1 MRAQETRTG
10 TGQVVVI
17 GGGIAGLAAAH
28 RLLDAGVHVT
38 VLEASD
44 RVGGKLLPGEIAGA
58 RVDLGAE
65 SMLARRPEA
74 VALAREAGLGDHLR
88 PPATSTASIWTR
100 GALRPMP
107 KGHVMGVPGTASA
120 LSGLL
125 SEEGLRRI
133 ERDADLPRT
142 EVGDDVAV
150 GEFVAARLGREVVDR
165 LVEPLL
171 GGVYAGDA
179 YRLSMRSAVPQLF
192 QAACTHD
199 SLTEAVREI
208 QARAAAAQQSGPV
221 FMGIE
226 GGVGQLPLAVAE
238 SVRARGAEIV
248 TGAPVTELRRVAAP
262 TGGGGPQSTGQGPHS
277 TGRETRNGQSA
288 GHEADGPR
296 AAVRGGSRELG
307 SGRPGSALTPAGA
320 DGTEAHARWRVVA
333 GGRVL
338 HADAVVLALPA
349 PAAATLLRAE
359 APAAAAE
366 LAAVEYASMAL
377 ITLAY
382 RRGDLS
388 LPEGSGFLVPPVD
401 GRTIKASTFASQK
414 WGWLA
419 EENPDLLVLRTS
431 VGRYQETE
439 VLGRDDEGLVDV
451 SRHDLREA
459 TGLDAAPVA
468 TRVTRW
474 SDGLPQYPVGH
485 HARVARVRDHL
496 GKLPGLAVC
505 GAAYDGV
512 GIPAC
517 IASAY
522 AAVDQLRGE
531 RGGLDELTANPVQS
545 LHGGAGE

>member
-1 MRAQETRTG
+1 MREVETRTG
-10 TGQVVVI
+10 TGHVVVI
-17 GGGIAGLAAAH
+17 GAGIGGLAAAH
-28 RLLDAGVHVT
+28 RLLDRGVRVT
-38 VLEASD
+38 VVEASD

-74 VALAREAGLGDHLR
+74 VALAREVGLTDRLQ
-88 PPATSTASIWTR
+88 PPATATASIWTR

-107 KGHVMGVPGTASA
+107 KGHVMGVPGTAAA
-120 LSGLL
+120 LSGVL
-125 SEEGLRRI
+125 SDEGLHRI

-150 GEFVAARLGREVVDR
+150 GEYVAARLGREVVDR

-179 YRLSMRSAVPQLF
+179 YRISMRSAVPQLY
-192 QAACTHD
+192 QAAKTHD
-199 SLTEAVREI
+199 SLTEAVRGI
-208 QARAAAAQQSGPV
+208 QERAAAAQQTGPV

-238 SVRARGAEIV
+238 SARARGAEIL
-248 TGAPVTELRRVAAP
+248 TGTPVTELRRSGTSGWRIVAGDRVLDADGVIVAVPAPVAA
-262 TGGGGPQSTGQGPHS
+262 
-277 TGRETRNGQSA
+277 E
-288 GHEADGPR
+288 
-296 AAVRGGSRELG
+296 
-307 SGRPGSALTPAGA
+307 
-320 DGTEAHARWRVVA
+320 
-333 GGRVL
+333 
-338 HADAVVLALPA
+338 
-349 PAAATLLRAE
+349 LLRPE
-359 APAAAAE
+359 APGAAAE
-366 LAAVEYASMAL
+366 LSAVEYASMAL

-382 RRGDLS
+382 RRADIE

-414 WGWLA
+414 WGWIA
-419 EENPDLLVLRTS
+419 DENPDVLVLRTS
-431 VGRYQETE
+431 VGRYGETTILE
-439 VLGRDDEGLVDV
+439 RDDTGLVDV

-459 TGLDAAPVA
+459 TGLEATPLE

-474 SDGLPQYPVGH
+474 TDGLPQYPVGH
-485 HARVARVRDHL
+485 HARVARIREHV

-512 GIPAC
+512 GIPAT

-522 AAVDQLRGE
+522 AAVE
-531 RGGLDELTANPVQS
+531 RLTGDPVPS
-545 LHGGAGE
+545 ASGGAGE

>member
-1 MRAQETRTG
+1 MSSREARADAG
-10 TGQVVVI
+10 HVVVI

-28 RLLDAGVHVT
+28 RLLDRGARVT

-44 RVGGKLLPGEIAGA
+44 RVGGKLLPGEIAGV

-74 VALAREAGLGDHLR
+74 VALARAVGLADRLQ
-88 PPATSTASIWTR
+88 PPATATASIWTR

-120 LSGLL
+120 LSGVL
-125 SEEGLRRI
+125 SDEGLRRI
-133 ERDADLPRT
+133 ERDAELPRT

-150 GEFVAARLGREVVDR
+150 GEYVAARLGREVVDR

-179 YRLSMRSAVPQLF
+179 YRISMRSAVPQLF
-192 QAACTHD
+192 QAAREHD

-208 QARAAAAQQSGPV
+208 QTTAAAAQQTGPV

-238 SVRARGAEIV
+238 SVLARGGEI
-248 TGAPVTELRRVAAP
+248 LL
-262 TGGGGPQSTGQGPHS
+262 
-277 TGRETRNGQSA
+277 ETR
-288 GHEADGPR
+288 ADGLNR
-296 AAVRGGSRELG
+296 
-307 SGRPGSALTPAGA
+307 TPEG
-320 DGTEAHARWRVVA
+320 WRVLI
-333 GGRVL
+333 GDRVL
-338 HADAVVLALPA
+338 EADAVVVAA
-349 PAAATLLRAE
+349 PAQVAADLLRTASPE
-359 APAAAAE
+359 AAGE
-366 LAAVEYASMAL
+366 LRAIEYASMAL
-377 ITLAY
+377 VTLAY
-382 RRGDLS
+382 RRADIA

-419 EENPDLLVLRTS
+419 DQDPDLVVLRTS
-431 VGRYQETE
+431 VGRYGETE
-439 VLGRDDEGLVDV
+439 ILQREDADLVAV

-459 TGLDAAPVA
+459 TGLDVAPVQ

-474 SDGLPQYPVGH
+474 TDGLPQYPVGH
-485 HARVARVRDHL
+485 HARVARIRAHVA
-496 GKLPGLAVC
+496 GLPGLAVC

-522 AAVDQLRGE
+522 AAVDQLGGDLRGVE
-531 RGGLDELTANPVQS
+531 ELTANPVQS

>member
-1 MRAQETRTG
+1 MREEDTRTG
-10 TGQVVVI
+10 MGHVVVV

-28 RLLDAGVHVT
+28 RLLDRGARVT
-38 VLEASD
+38 VLEASA
-44 RVGGKLLPGEIAGA
+44 RVGGKLLPGEIAGV

-74 VALAREAGLGDHLR
+74 VSLAHETGLADRLQ
-88 PPATSTASIWTR
+88 PPATATASLWNR
-100 GALRPMP
+100 GTLRPMP

-120 LSGLL
+120 LAGIL

-133 ERDADLPRT
+133 GRDADLPRT

-150 GEFVAARLGREVVDR
+150 GEYVAARLGREVVDR

-179 YRLSMRSAVPQLF
+179 YRISMRLAVPQLY
-192 QAACTHD
+192 AAARTHT
-199 SLTEAVREI
+199 SLTEAVRDL
-208 QARAAAAQQSGPV
+208 QAKAAAAQQTGPV

-238 SVRARGAEIV
+238 SVRARGGEIV
-248 TGAPVTELRRVAAP
+248 TRAAVSELRRAGGAADGA
-262 TGGGGPQSTGQGPHS
+262 TAGGPH
-277 TGRETRNGQSA
+277 A
-288 GHEADGPR
+288 G
-296 AAVRGGSRELG
+296 
-307 SGRPGSALTPAGA
+307 
-320 DGTEAHARWRVVA
+320 WRVVA
-333 GGRVL
+333 GDRVL
-338 HADAVVLALPA
+338 HADAVVVALPAA
-349 PAAATLLRAE
+349 PAAALLRAE
-359 APAAAAE
+359 APAAASE
-366 LAAVEYASMAL
+366 LAGVEYASMAL
-377 ITLAY
+377 VTLAY
-382 RRGDLS
+382 RRRDAA

-401 GRTIKASTFASQK
+401 GHTIKASTFASQK
-414 WGWLA
+414 WGWIG
-419 EENPDLLVLRTS
+419 EDDPDLLVLRTS
-431 VGRYQETE
+431 VGRYGETE
-439 VLGRDDEGLVDV
+439 VLGRDDADLVRV

-459 TGLDAAPVA
+459 IGLAAEPVA

-474 SDGLPQYPVGH
+474 DDGLPQYPVGH
-485 HARVARVRDHL
+485 HARVARVREHI

-522 AAVDQLRGE
+522 AAVDQLGGDRA
-531 RGGLDELTANPVQS
+531 GLDALRANPVQS

>member
-10 TGQVVVI
+10 TGHVVVI

-28 RLLDAGVHVT
+28 RLLDRGARVT

-74 VALAREAGLGDHLR
+74 VALAREVGLAERLQ
-88 PPATSTASIWTR
+88 PPATATASLWTR

-107 KGHVMGVPGTASA
+107 KGHVMGVPGSASA
-120 LSGLL
+120 LSGVL
-125 SEEGLRRI
+125 SDEGLRRI

-150 GEFVAARLGREVVDR
+150 GEYVAARLGREVVDR
-165 LVEPLL
+165 LVDPLL

-179 YRLSMRSAVPQLF
+179 YRISMRLAVPQLF
-192 QAACTHD
+192 AAARTHA

-208 QARAAAAQQSGPV
+208 QTKAAAAQQTGPV

-238 SVRARGAEIV
+238 SVTARGGEIL
-248 TGAPVTELRRVAAP
+248 TGAPVSELRRIEGAEPNTAS
-262 TGGGGPQSTGQGPHS
+262 GGPGAAGGEPGAAGDSGLVGGDGSLLAGTQPPAAWRVVVG
-277 TGRETRNGQSA
+277 GRGSA
-288 GHEADGPR
+288 
-296 AAVRGGSRELG
+296 GSRESRVLY
-307 SGRPGSALTPAGA
+307 A
-320 DGTEAHARWRVVA
+320 DG
-333 GGRVL
+333 
-338 HADAVVLALPA
+338 VVLALPA
-349 PAAATLLRAE
+349 PAAAALLRGE

-377 ITLAY
+377 VTLAY
-382 RRGDLS
+382 RRTEIA

-401 GRTIKASTFASQK
+401 GHTIKASTFASQK
-414 WGWLA
+414 WGWIA
-419 EENPDLLVLRTS
+419 DENPDLLVLRTS
-431 VGRYQETE
+431 VGRYGETD
-439 VLGRDDEGLVDV
+439 VLGREDADLVDV
-451 SRHDLREA
+451 SRRDLREA
-459 TGLDAAPVA
+459 TGLDAAPLA

-474 SDGLPQYPVGH
+474 NDGLPQYPVGH
-485 HARVARVRDHL
+485 HARVARIREHIA
-496 GKLPGLAVC
+496 KLPGLAVC

-522 AAVDQLRGE
+522 AAVDQLGGD
-531 RGGLDELTANPVQS
+531 RGGLDALIANPVQS

>member
-1 MRAQETRTG
+1 M
-10 TGQVVVI
+10 VI

-28 RLLDAGVHVT
+28 RLLDGGARVT

-74 VALAREAGLGDHLR
+74 VALAREVGLADRLR
-88 PPATSTASIWTR
+88 PPATATASLWTR

-120 LSGLL
+120 LSGVL
-125 SEEGLRRI
+125 SDEGLHRI

-142 EVGDDVAV
+142 EVGDDTAV
-150 GEFVAARLGREVVDR
+150 GEYVAARLGREVVDR

-179 YRLSMRSAVPQLF
+179 YRISMRSAVPQLF
-192 QAACTHD
+192 EAARTHD

-208 QARAAAAQQSGPV
+208 QARAAAAQQTGPV

-226 GGVGQLPLAVAE
+226 GGVGQLPPAVAE
-238 SVRARGAEIV
+238 SVRARGGEIV
-248 TGAPVTELRRVAAP
+248 TGAPVTELRRVEDAEEERH
-262 TGGGGPQSTGQGPHS
+262 TG
-277 TGRETRNGQSA
+277 
-288 GHEADGPR
+288 
-296 AAVRGGSRELG
+296 
-307 SGRPGSALTPAGA
+307 
-320 DGTEAHARWRVVA
+320 WRLVA

-338 HADAVVLALPA
+338 HADAVVVAV
-349 PAAATLLRAE
+349 PAAAAAALLRAE

-377 ITLAY
+377 VTLAY
-382 RRGDLS
+382 RRSDTA

-414 WGWLA
+414 WGWIA

-431 VGRYQETE
+431 VGRYGETE
-439 VLGRDDEGLVDV
+439 VLGREDDDLVDV
-451 SRHDLREA
+451 SRHDLHEA

-474 SDGLPQYPVGH
+474 NDGLPQYPVGH
-485 HARVARVRDHL
+485 HARVARIREHV
-496 GKLPGLAVC
+496 GKLPGLGVC

-522 AAVDQLRGE
+522 AAVDQLSGNH
-531 RGGLDELTANPVQS
+531 GGMDALIANPVQS